1 MAAKVLGQLAPAS
14 GVYTGVLYPVPVGKE
29 AIVSTLAVT
38 NRASTSDTYRVR
50 IAVSNA
56 AQDNKQWLA
65 YDVVALGNTIVPITL
80 GLTLAAGDTVYV
92 GSSAGN
98 LTFQLFG
105 EER

>member
-1 MAAKVLGQLAPAS
+1 MAVKVLGQLAPAS
-14 GVYTGVLYPVPVGKE
+14 GVYTGALYTVPAGKE
-29 AIVSTLAVT
+29 SIVSTLSVT
-38 NRASTSDTYRVR
+38 NRAATTDTYRIR

-56 AQDNKQWLA
+56 TSDLKQWLA
-65 YDVVALGNTIVPITL
+65 YDVAALGNTIIPLTF
-80 GLTLAAGDTVYV
+80 GTTLAAGDVVYV

>member
-14 GVYTGVLYPVPVGKE
+14 GVYTGALYTVPAGKE
-29 AIVSTLAVT
+29 AIVSTLSVT
-38 NRASTSDTYRVR
+38 NRAATSDTYRIR

-65 YDVVALGNTIVPITL
+65 YDVVALGNTIVPLTFGI
-80 GLTLAAGDTVYV
+80 TLAAGDVVYV
-92 GSSAGN
+92 GSASGN
-98 LTFQLFG
+98 LTFQLSG